1 MRCLN
6 LLLLGIVTF
15 ASTGCCVSMSGGRH
29 SSCLSSLSSSSSKK
43 HSGTCQCGA
52 SRNGKSSLFGRSHQ
66 GHGYKP
72 TPLFAG
78 DTWPVSHGNYGQF
91 PSAHGQFMSD
101 GCGEVWSGCGEC
113 TECGMAPATCSA
125 PSGMV
130 SPGCDAPSCV
140 QPVYTPQP
148 DCHAPAD
155 VFSPGCDCGSGPVS
169 SMLPPASPDCT
180 APGGVMHSGHPPVM
194 SHPYP
199 QPYSHPHPQPQ
210 VQMQPQPVPPAHFSA
225 PGEAPQPQPQ
235 AQPREF
241 FAPESTAPP
250 AAAPT
255 NPPAPVPAPEPAPV
269 DVPAPT
275 TPVDPVSWEVPAFPP
290 LK

>member
-78 DTWPVSHGNYGQF
+78 DTWPVSHSNYGQF
-91 PSAHGQFMSD
+91 ASD

-130 SPGCDAPSCV
+130 APGCDAPSCV

-169 SMLPPASPDCT
+169 SMMPPASPDCT
-180 APGGVMHSGHPPVM
+180 APSGPMHHGHPPVM
-194 SHPYP
+194 SHSYP
-199 QPYSHPHPQPQ
+199 QPYSHPHPHPQPQ
-210 VQMQPQPVPPAHFSA
+210 VQMQMQPQPVPPAHFSA
-225 PGEAPQPQPQ
+225 PSEAPQPQPQ

-250 AAAPT
+250 TAAPA